1 MTKVAKSAITAGRS
15 LDYAVDTSFHGYELS
30 YPLLGI
36 ESCHYEASL
45 TKVGGRNHADYVIDV
60 TMRLEDSRDAVA
72 FLSDKHIEESA
83 DILDEE
89 DDEGEGYI
97 VPGNSVDLDEIAL
110 RIIVS
115 SLPIKVVRPEPAKKV
130 SGKGFRLLSEEEET
144 VEYNPA
150 FDKLKDLEL

>member
-1 MTKVAKSAITAGRS
+1 MPPDIRFS
-15 LDYAVDTSFHGYELS
+15 GYVPAA
-30 YPLLGI
+30 YIFPGAQYI
-36 ESCHYEASL
+36 PDIPKHR
-45 TKVGGRNHADYVIDV
+45 RNHSK
-60 TMRLEDSRDAVA
+60 EAVE
-72 FLSDKHIEESA
+72 HIVVRGS
-83 DILDEE
+83 DEE

-115 SLPIKVVRPEPAKKV
+115 SLPIKVVRPGPAKKV